1 MSALTL
7 ADMPLSSDA
16 LLEKLRDLSIAFDL
30 FEHPP
35 LHTVGESKEVQ
46 DAMDPTGT
54 GFHIKNL
61 YLRDA
66 KKRNILVS
74 LEQDQ
79 TVDLK
84 ALAAQIEKA
93 KLSFGS
99 TDRLMEFLG
108 VLPGAVSPLT
118 MITGAPKGVSVY
130 LDVRMKEA
138 ERVYMHPLVNTR
150 TVAMSGAELQ
160 SVLLAFGAEPVWIS
174 F

>member
-1 MSALTL
+1 MATLSL
-7 ADMPLSSDA
+7 ADMPMSSDA

-30 FEHPP
+30 FEHVP

-46 DAMDPTGT
+46 HAMDPSGT

-66 KKRNILVS
+66 KKRNVLVS

-79 TVDLK
+79 KVDLK
-84 ALAAQIEKA
+84 ALATQIEKA

-99 TDRLMEFLG
+99 PDRLMEFLG

-118 MITGAPKGVSVY
+118 MVTGAPQGVSVY
-130 LDVRMKEA
+130 LDARMKEA
-138 ERVYMHPLVNTR
+138 ERVFMHPLVNTR

-160 SVLLAFGAEPVWIS
+160 NVLQAFGADPVWIA